1 MRIGVADQDVER
13 QPLEELQ
20 PGSGRNAAHRAQ
32 LTQALDAARVVLGR
46 SIKIED
52 LAGVQTVKPCPP
64 GSSESPIES
73 LDQVDRHGNVFSG
86 HGRNRQAHFPGERHH
101 EPLIDHRMGKVLARV
116 IRLED
121 VCRWL
126 VTAWFPKLIILNA
139 ECDFVLRP
147 GQRHPFEGLLGQRDL
162 RHFPYAFG
170 HGIKRERPKLA
181 LPGYLV
187 GRQQGDGAGRFGTE
201 VLQHPECILNT
212 NAGT

>member
-52 LAGVQTVKPCPP
+52 LAGVQAVKPCPP

-121 VCRWL
+121 VRRGL
-126 VTAWFPKLIILNA
+126 VTAWFPKLITLKT
-139 ECDFVLRP
+139 ECDFVLRS
-147 GQRHPFEGLLGQRDL
+147 GQRHSLQGLLGQRDL
-162 RHFPYAFG
+162 GHFPYTLG
-170 HGIKRERPKLA
+170 HGIKRERSQLA
-181 LPGYLV
+181 LLRYLV
-187 GRQQGDGAGRFGTE
+187 RRQQGDRPGRLGTK
-201 VLQHPECILNT
+201 VLQHPKCVLNT